1 MEIYKR
7 HILYTDEYIYVCIYI
22 YTHLYTSVFGMLL
35 LGSYIF
41 YPLTSK
47 LYNNF
52 KMHFLVMNTCCSCQW
67 NEITAIVMTDWLVI
81 Q

>member
-1 MEIYKR
+1 
-7 HILYTDEYIYVCIYI
+7 
-22 YTHLYTSVFGMLL
+22 MLL
-35 LGSYIF
+35 LGLYIF

-67 NEITAIVMTDWLVI
+67 NEITAIVMTDWLVFNNLFKVKV
-81 Q
+81 